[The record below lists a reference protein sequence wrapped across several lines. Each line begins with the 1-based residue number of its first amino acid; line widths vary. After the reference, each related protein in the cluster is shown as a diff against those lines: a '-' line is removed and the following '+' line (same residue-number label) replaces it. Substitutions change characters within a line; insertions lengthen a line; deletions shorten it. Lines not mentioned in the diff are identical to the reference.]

1 MANLKEVRG
10 RIVSVGSTQQITK
23 AMKMVAAAK
32 LRRAQD
38 NIIKIRPFAVKLD
51 GILTNLSS
59 ALEDASDNP
68 YAAER
73 EVKRLLVVVITS
85 DRGLAG
91 AFNSNVVKAV
101 NTYVNA
107 NYAGLYATGNV
118 EFICA
123 GKKGFESLTR
133 RKDIAPINGEHV
145 GIFAKLDFDT
155 AKVLA
160 EWCMERFVS
169 GYYDKVV
176 VVYNQFVNAATQVV
190 ATEQFLPIQATAT
203 KANEVSSNVDYLYEP
218 SQKEIVESLI
228 PKSLKIRFYKYLLDS
243 NASEHGARMTA
254 MEKATENAKEL
265 LKELKLVYNRSR
277 QAAITKEIL
286 EIVGGAEALGG

>member
-1 MANLKEVRG
+1 MANLKEVRN
-10 RIVSVGSTQQITK
+10 RIVSVNSTQQITK

-38 NIIKIRPFAVKLD
+38 NIMRIRPYAVKLD
-51 GILTNLSS
+51 GILSNLSS

-73 EVKRLLVVVITS
+73 EVKRLLVVVVTS

-91 AFNSNVVKAV
+91 AFNSNVIKAV
-101 NTYVNA
+101 NTYVNE

-123 GKKGFESLTR
+123 GKKGFESITR
-133 RKDIAPINGEHV
+133 RKDIAPINGDYV
-145 GIFAKLDFDT
+145 GIFADLKFDQ
-155 AKVLA
+155 AKDAA

-169 GYYDKVV
+169 GYYDKVI
-176 VVYNQFVNAATQVV
+176 VVYNQFKNVATQLVV
-190 ATEQFLPIQATAT
+190 TEQFLPIEAVAQETGQVT
-203 KANEVSSNVDYLYEP
+203 SNTDYLYEP
-218 SQKEIVESLI
+218 SQKEIVEELI
-228 PKSLKIRFYKYLLDS
+228 PKSLKIRFYKYLLES

-254 MEKATENAKEL
+254 MDKATDNAKEL

-286 EIVGGAEALGG
+286 EIVGGAEALNN

>member
-1 MANLKEVRG
+1 MANLKEVRS

-23 AMKMVAAAK
+23 AMKMVSAAK

-38 NIIKIRPFAVKLD
+38 NIIKLRPFAVKLD
-51 GILTNLSS
+51 GILSNLSS
-59 ALEDASDNP
+59 ALEDSSDNP

-73 EVKRLLVVVITS
+73 EVKRLLMVVVTS

-101 NTYVNA
+101 NAYVNA
-107 NYAGLYATGNV
+107 NHPGLYATGNV

-123 GKKGFESLTR
+123 GKKGFETLTR
-133 RKDIAPINGEHV
+133 RKDNAPINGDYV
-145 GIFAKLDFDT
+145 GVFSKLDFES
-155 AKVLA
+155 AKVPA

-169 GYYDKVV
+169 GYYDKIV
-176 VVYNQFVNAATQVV
+176 VVYNQFKNAATQVLV
-190 ATEQFLPIQATAT
+190 TEQFLPI
-203 KANEVSSNVDYLYEP
+203 EVSANNVTTSTTDYLYEP

-228 PKSLKIRFYKYLLDS
+228 PKSLKIRFYKYLLES

-254 MEKATENAKEL
+254 MEKATENAGDL